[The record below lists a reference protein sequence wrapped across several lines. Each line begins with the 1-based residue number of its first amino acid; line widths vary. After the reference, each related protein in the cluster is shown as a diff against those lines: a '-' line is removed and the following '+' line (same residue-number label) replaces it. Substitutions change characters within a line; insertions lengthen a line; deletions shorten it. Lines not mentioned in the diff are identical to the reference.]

1 MVVLWGYCGTFKE
14 PPATAKYHL
23 FTIPNFITL
32 RKIIRF
38 FSQKFSATHGKL
50 GADY

>member
-14 PPATAKYHL
+14 LPATAKYHL

-32 RKIIRF
+32 RKIRF
-38 FSQKFSATHGKL
+38 FSQKISAMLGKV
-50 GADY
+50 GANY